1 MTYDETST
9 VAASAN
15 GRIQSS
21 VPPRRRNTSPAALPT
36 ATFIKRHLNRR
47 RASSGSGSEAA
58 TIDAMAQ
65 IGLRSPIACRT
76 FQTIVVASSTLM
88 AKRSPTRCSDDSPN
102 RFRSASARAL
112 RDGASSLV
120 RRGSIAMQPVHDAGL
135 RGVQRNPVLRGV
147 LKRHEERLELLHRV
161 QAQVLAILESDL
173 EGEFADQGA
182 VLSARAPNRDV
193 RFRANPLAKGQHAD
207 VLKDFL
213 DNRVAHE
220 RDLLAGLL
228 LYSRQHREDL
238 GQGTHGQDIV
248 LVDAGTRKLHVVGVQ
263 HADAAELAFE
273 GERLALELD
282 AVVAE
287 DVGPYVGLGRRL
299 QVRVTELEHD
309 LGVADREAV
318 LVADSPAQDEASV
331 VQPEVGRIHEE
342 HFADLNRRALAGSY
356 GESDGVRL
364 GRLTQD
370 LGKIEEALTRPEAVR
385 PENELAA
392 EILHLVQGQTIGIVP
407 RFEERDTTRPRQLSV
422 RILFPLFHGPRR
434 WPQDLCQ

>member
-1 MTYDETST
+1 MSQTFDMTRLIVMPTRHPNTTSATLWSPCLMPIAEESEVMAAAMTTAAVMGACRHIVLIRMTYDETST
-9 VAASAN
+9 VAARAS

-58 TIDAMAQ
+58 TMDAMAQ

-76 FQTIVVASSTLM
+76 FQTIVVASATLM

-102 RFRSASARAL
+102 RFRSASTRAL

-147 LKRHEERLELLHRV
+147 LKRYEERLELLHRV
-161 QAQVLAILESDL
+161 QAQLRAILESDL

-182 VLSARAPNRDV
+182 VLSAGAPDCDV

-220 RDLLAGLL
+220 RDL
-228 LYSRQHREDL
+228 
-238 GQGTHGQDIV
+238 
-248 LVDAGTRKLHVVGVQ
+248 
-263 HADAAELAFE
+263 
-273 GERLALELD
+273 
-282 AVVAE
+282 
-287 DVGPYVGLGRRL
+287 
-299 QVRVTELEHD
+299 
-309 LGVADREAV
+309 
-318 LVADSPAQDEASV
+318 
-331 VQPEVGRIHEE
+331 
-342 HFADLNRRALAGSY
+342 FA
-356 GESDGVRL
+356 
-364 GRLTQD
+364 
-370 LGKIEEALTRPEAVR
+370 
-385 PENELAA
+385 
-392 EILHLVQGQTIGIVP
+392 
-407 RFEERDTTRPRQLSV
+407 
-422 RILFPLFHGPRR
+422 
-434 WPQDLCQ
+434 